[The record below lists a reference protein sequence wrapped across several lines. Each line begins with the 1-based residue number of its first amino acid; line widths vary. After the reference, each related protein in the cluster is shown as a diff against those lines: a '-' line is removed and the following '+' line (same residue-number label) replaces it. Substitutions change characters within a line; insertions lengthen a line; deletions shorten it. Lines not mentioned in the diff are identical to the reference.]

1 MNFLRSYARH
11 RLSCRAPHYLLKCMI
26 LCRTYHSGLTWPNLG
41 SKWTPGCVVLRGAR
55 GDAGER
61 GSQDCR
67 YAGGAAANDNGE
79 AEARIDA
86 AVVTLARLIGRRIA
100 REELDRL
107 DAANDNA
114 PDTEAHE
121 R

>member
-1 MNFLRSYARH
+1 MPKSEDRRIAV
-11 RLSCRAPHYLLKCMI
+11 M
-26 LCRTYHSGLTWPNLG
+26 
-41 SKWTPGCVVLRGAR
+41 RGV
-55 GDAGER
+55 
-61 GSQDCR
+61 
-67 YAGGAAANDNGE
+67 AANDNGE
-79 AEARIDA
+79 AEARVDT

-100 REELDRL
+100 REELDRF

>member
-1 MNFLRSYARH
+1 MPESEDRRIAV
-11 RLSCRAPHYLLKCMI
+11 M
-26 LCRTYHSGLTWPNLG
+26 
-41 SKWTPGCVVLRGAR
+41 RGV
-55 GDAGER
+55 
-61 GSQDCR
+61 
-67 YAGGAAANDNGE
+67 AANDNGK
-79 AEARIDA
+79 AEARVDA

-114 PDTEAHE
+114 PEKDAGE

>member
-1 MNFLRSYARH
+1 MPKSED
-11 RLSCRAPHYLLKCMI
+11 
-26 LCRTYHSGLTWPNLG
+26 
-41 SKWTPGCVVLRGAR
+41 RGNIAMR
-55 GDAGER
+55 GV
-61 GSQDCR
+61 
-67 YAGGAAANDNGE
+67 AANDNPGSG
-79 AEARIDA
+79 AGAGGGGEARIDS

-114 PDTEAHE
+114 PGKDAGE